1 MQNDEIWYYVNN
13 HCTNLIRS
21 FFSHRDKMVDITTI
35 MITAILT
42 AAIKEIVSLALKK
55 FIMDKKWE
63 FKFTFFEKE
72 KIIRK

>member
-42 AAIKEIVSLALKK
+42 AAIKYEINNNEKK
-55 FIMDKKWE
+55 L
-63 FKFTFFEKE
+63 FENFSYHY
-72 KIIRK
+72 I